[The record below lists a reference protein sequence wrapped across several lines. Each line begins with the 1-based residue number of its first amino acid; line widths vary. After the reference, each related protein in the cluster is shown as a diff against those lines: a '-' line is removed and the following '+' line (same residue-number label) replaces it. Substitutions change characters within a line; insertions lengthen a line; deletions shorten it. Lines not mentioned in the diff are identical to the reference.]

1 KLIDDELHVFGY
13 SLESKTND
21 FEQMFAFLKRKNA
34 PTEPLIQIKNDRVYS
49 VSMNNN
55 TKGTLFVKDLTSGH
69 TVYEG
74 LIEVNHNQN
83 IPDNDTIERHDFEIH
98 D

>member
-1 KLIDDELHVFGY
+1 
-13 SLESKTND
+13 
-21 FEQMFAFLKRKNA
+21 MFAFLKRKNA
-34 PTEPLIQIKNDRVYS
+34 PTEPLIQIKNDRVYI
-49 VSMNNN
+49 VSMNNH

-74 LIEVNHNQN
+74 LIEVNHKQN
-83 IPDNDTIERHDFEIH
+83 IPDNDTIELHDFEIH